1 MQKSCPKCEM
11 TLQDILDSGVVGC
24 SNCYAIFHDELLS
37 TIQNMQKCT
46 NHVADEVER
55 FERGEHG

>member
-1 MQKSCPKCEM
+1 M

-24 SNCYAIFHDELLS
+24 SNCYAFFHDDLLP
-37 TIQNMQKCT
+37 TIKHMQNCT